1 MKALIYRDFSDSFF
15 EKEINPG
22 KISKV
27 FSEYPEDKYAVL
39 VNGIRQSG
47 DFEIKEGDCVTVR
60 AIPHV
65 AGAIIASGIALL
77 AGVYGGIQAYKA
89 KKEAENAQK
98 EAENI
103 REANRNSGG
112 DTGQDPTM
120 PGASNTV
127 ATGKTQPFIMGR
139 RLWTPY
145 FLTQEWDN
153 MRGSYWQDTVSEEL
167 RVKLTVTIDNDWGD
181 DYDDY
186 HARLDV
192 EFLSAWSGRADVQ
205 FIFGNPYEDFKL
217 TVPKGESHSIGDKI
231 SAQFNYLGSSDST
244 VNINGTDFHFSS
256 SIYGIYNRENH
267 SETITASKSITVSEA
282 HCEKDNAEYNYRVLQ
297 AGFADQ
303 AIEEIRAD
311 DEVLVKFNPPVT
323 ETEIASSSILFPDSR
338 IEIKQNG
345 KAFNNK
351 NFEYKMDVQ
360 EVGNELKL
368 SDNESYADL
377 NYTLPV
383 NAKSVYIPLEFPSGL
398 YTTNDNGSRF
408 KRKIETL
415 VQYSVDG
422 GSTFKKLG
430 TQFGKDGVIETNQR
444 TDLYFILE
452 HTFTDGEVIN
462 AVKNALPIKIRISC
476 LTPKTEKGNT
486 CDTMQIVKIRSRL
499 VDEKEARKNSV
510 IKYAPLLSSK
520 VDDLSVKIGLCLKAT
535 DTNKDKASK
544 IQIVTCGM
552 ARVWNSTLRGWTT
565 EKKATRNPASWLL
578 EVLTSR
584 THPASRIE
592 DSEIDLEN
600 FGDFYE
606 YCEEEGLNIDL
617 VISTGDT
624 KENIL
629 KKILEAG
636 NGGLYRSIYGKLSV
650 AIDCKKLNAVAVLNQ
665 QNLINFSAEKKLTR
679 NVDGYRVSFTDC
691 RYWKEDTQVF
701 MRDGSDYSDAPADV
715 QIEETKIDS
724 FTADS
729 SKGNFSQVYKYMRRK
744 LNADILRTH
753 SFSLEVG
760 KEGYFFP
767 LYSKIKVQH
776 PALYTGLGSSSIK
789 SLIIKDGKIIAL
801 ELYSPAQY
809 SKDARYG
816 AVIHCV
822 NKDYS
827 RILNV
832 EYTADSEEPEV
843 LKLVSPISTDAQ
855 TVPSAEN
862 ILSFGTLAS
871 DGSFKTITTEITVT
885 EIKQTSKGYQLSGVD
900 YSDSLFDYGTIP
912 QYETNLTKPR
922 GSLGKV
928 PLTNDDLLNKVEEIK
943 AEVESLVSVDVVN
956 STQKPSNIDSC
967 SGIAEKDGINL
978 FATAGG
984 NTIFDNVKNFIYE
997 ISRDSGNTWEPVNG
1011 SYYAFNRSSTKD
1023 GYPEKSA
1030 FVNYKIRS
1038 KAVNSYGNESESW
1051 TEGTVSPSGNYGT
1064 WILSAPTVK
1073 AKAAE
1078 GIIEISV
1085 NDEKNSSVWGFK
1097 SYSLAYTDS
1106 GEKCTATI
1114 QKKDDWNYTL
1124 SIAGLHLE
1132 KTDLAKFT
1140 FTAKVKTEASEKSAS
1155 CTVNTDN
1162 YGTYVLSAP
1171 KINAKASEGIIEIS
1185 VSDNANTS
1193 VWGTKS
1199 YTVTYTDSGEKC
1211 TATIQKK
1218 DDWNYTLSI
1227 AGLHLEKT
1235 DLAKF
1240 TFTAKVKTEASEK
1253 SANCPVNTT
1262 GYGTYVPAVPSVSVS
1277 ATGRGISL
1285 SYSHGQFYEFSRYEV
1300 QISKDKSTWYS
1311 FGADDTERENESAW
1325 QGTAGAVTS
1334 VTGNYIAF
1342 VLSLEG
1348 EAKSLPKDT
1357 VYYFRSR
1364 TKGYADGIVSGWV
1377 STTAIA
1383 RCTLANDIA
1392 EKAVKTAQLDDAAVT
1407 VDKIKAS
1414 AVTANKI
1421 SVENLASIQATLG
1434 DVTAGSIAS
1443 HSKKENEKD
1452 VPDPD
1457 SSLLYLSGKNGKEE
1471 FYIGNIAKGTADES
1485 EDAHE
1490 FLWFKKTGGVASI
1503 IFKISNFIVTSVAS
1517 IIKGVFKIRSKKN
1530 TDFIVVNPDEAS
1542 IDGIAAKTMSVNGA
1556 VTATGKI
1563 TATDGFKGNLEGKA
1577 STAGTADYAKRL
1589 KTFASWNNPYLYDE
1603 TNYMRYFVFKITMPS
1618 NFNSILIQIY
1628 DDINYARSRKYI
1640 LGLWHQNNQ
1649 FAYNVSV
1656 TDLGGN
1662 IDNGL
1667 RVWLGNDGNV
1677 YLQAKIQWLSR
1688 ISFSYLEDITNIT
1701 VEKIGASKEGS
1712 NTDLDGN
1719 VLFTPLTD
1727 PIIDCGAIRGVRDLS
1742 SASKVT
1748 QYLKANITGNVS
1760 GSSGSCTGNA
1770 ATATKLATARTLNI
1784 QDADGTNTGTGA
1796 SFDGSGNATIKLPAT
1811 IKANITGNVS
1821 GSSGS
1826 CTGNAATATNAT
1838 NDGNGNNIANTYMP
1852 KSGGTFTGT
1861 IIPKAGTF
1869 DGATVS
1875 IGRDDGMVTI
1885 GNTTNSIVGWT
1896 TINNDCKMLGS
1907 LLINDHCQIRN
1918 HAAISGETSTDSA
1931 GNLVLNLYTN

>member
-862 ILSFGTLAS
+862 ILSFGTLAE

-1106 GEKCTATI
+1106 GK
-1114 QKKDDWNYTL
+1114 
-1124 SIAGLHLE
+1124 
-1132 KTDLAKFT
+1132 
-1140 FTAKVKTEASEKSAS
+1140 
-1155 CTVNTDN
+1155 
-1162 YGTYVLSAP
+1162 
-1171 KINAKASEGIIEIS
+1171 
-1185 VSDNANTS
+1185 
-1193 VWGTKS
+1193 
-1199 YTVTYTDSGEKC
+1199 KC

-1311 FGADDTERENESAW
+1311 FGADDTGRKNESAW
-1325 QGTAGAVTS
+1325 QGTADAVTS

-1563 TATDGFKGNLEGKA
+1563 TATGGFKGNLEGKA
-1577 STAGTADYAKRL
+1577 STAGTAD
-1589 KTFASWNNPYLYDE
+1589 KTVND
-1603 TNYMRYFVFKITMPS
+1603 ITMTIPYVKES
-1618 NFNSILIQIY
+1618 GKYVIPLGNILEPTSTEFNSPY
-1628 DDINYARSRKYI
+1628 NWDITGFFSIIRTTGHNGSHIKFEAGHGYSHAWITYAYLDSENFKNVSTSMKAFQYNGKWW
-1640 LGLWHQNNQ
+1640 LGLYISTSHQK
-1649 FAYNVSV
+1649 YVGKM
-1656 TDLGGN
+1656 T
-1662 IDNGL
+1662 IT
-1667 RVWLGNDGNV
+1667 
-1677 YLQAKIQWLSR
+1677 YSR
-1688 ISFSYLEDITNIT
+1688 
-1701 VEKIGASKEGS
+1701 G
-1712 NTDLDGN
+1712 
-1719 VLFTPLTD
+1719 
-1727 PIIDCGAIRGVRDLS
+1727 
-1742 SASKVT
+1742 
-1748 QYLKANITGNVS
+1748 
-1760 GSSGSCTGNA
+1760 
-1770 ATATKLATARTLNI
+1770 
-1784 QDADGTNTGTGA
+1784 
-1796 SFDGSGNATIKLPAT
+1796 LPAT
-1811 IKANITGNVS
+1811 PTCILYNSQSGGIANEEIYNSIQDIPSSWWRPRTIHNPTTFTQNIIGNVS

>member
-27 FSEYPEDKYAVL
+27 FSEYLEDKYAVL

-65 AGAIIASGIALL
+65 TGALIAAGIALV
-77 AGVYGGIQAYKA
+77 AGTVGGCVAYKA
-89 KKEAENAQK
+89 KKAAENAKK
-98 EAENI
+98 EAEKI
-103 REANRNSGG
+103 QEAYKNSGG
-112 DTGQDPTM
+112 DATQDPTM

-153 MRGSYWQDTVSEEL
+153 MRGTYWQDAVSETLNVEMT
-167 RVKLTVTIDNDWGD
+167 LTISKNYESDGWGFK
-181 DYDDY
+181 Y
-186 HARLDV
+186 HADLKIKFLTAWTAGIDV
-192 EFLSAWSGRADVQ
+192 EFM
-205 FIFGNPYEDFKL
+205 FGSHYDNYRIK
-217 TVPKGESHSIGDKI
+217 VPKGETHAAGDVI
-231 SAQFNYLGSSDST
+231 TARFSNLYRLRSD
-244 VNINGTDFHFSS
+244 VAINGTDFYFSS
-256 SIYGIYNRENH
+256 GMYAVDVGKSK
-267 SETITASKSITVSEA
+267 SETITASKTFTASEA
-282 HCEKDNAEYNYRVLQ
+282 RWEKDNSEYNYRVLQ

-323 ETEIASSSILFPDSR
+323 ETDIVSSSILFPDSR
-338 IEIKQNG
+338 IEIRQNG
-345 KAFNNK
+345 TAFNNK
-351 NFEYKMDVQ
+351 KFEYKMDVQ
-360 EVGNELKL
+360 EVGNDLKL
-368 SDNESYADL
+368 SDDDSYADL
-377 NYTLPV
+377 DYNLPV
-383 NAKSVYIPLEFPSGL
+383 NTKSVYIPLEFPSGL
-398 YTTNDNGSRF
+398 YTTNDNGTRSN
-408 KRKIETL
+408 RKIETL

-422 GSTFKKLG
+422 GNTFVKLG
-430 TQFGKDGVIETNQR
+430 TQFGKNGAIETNQR

-452 HTFTDGEVIN
+452 HTFTDSEVIN

-499 VDEKEARKNSV
+499 VDEQEARKNGV
-510 IKYAPLLSSK
+510 VKYAPLLAPK
-520 VDDLSVKIGLCLKAT
+520 VDNLSVKIGLCLKAT

-552 ARVWNSTLRGWTT
+552 ARVWNSTLRTWST
-565 EKKATRNPASWLL
+565 EKKTTRNPASWLL

-701 MRDGSDYSDAPADV
+701 MRDGSDYADAPADV
-715 QIEETKIDS
+715 EIEETKIDS

-729 SKGNFSQVYKYMRRK
+729 AKGNFSQVYKYMRRK
-744 LNADILRTH
+744 LNADILRPH
-753 SFSLEVG
+753 SYSLEVG
-760 KEGYFFP
+760 EEGYFFP

-776 PALYTGLGSSSIK
+776 PSLYTGLGSSSIK
-789 SLIIKDGKIIAL
+789 SLIVSDGKITAL
-801 ELYSPAQY
+801 KLYSPAQY

-822 NKDYS
+822 NREYS

-843 LKLVSPISTDAQ
+843 LKLVTPLATDAQ

-862 ILSFGTLAS
+862 IISFGTLAE

-900 YSDSLFDYGTIP
+900 YSDSLFEYGTIP

-922 GSLGKV
+922 GSLGTV

-943 AEVESLVSVDVVN
+943 SELESLVSVDVVN
-956 STQKPSNIDSC
+956 STQKPSDVASC

-978 FATAGG
+978 SSVAGG
-984 NTIFDNVKNFIYE
+984 STIFDNVKNFTYE
-997 ISRDSGNTWEPVNG
+997 LSRDGGGTWEAVSG
-1011 SYYAFNRSSTKD
+1011 SYYTFDRSAEKD

-1038 KAVNSYGNESESW
+1038 KAVNSYGNQSENW
-1051 TEGTVSPSGNYGT
+1051 TEGTVTASKNYGT
-1064 WILSAPTVK
+1064 WLLSAPKVT
-1073 AKAAE
+1073 AKASE
-1078 GIIEISV
+1078 GVIEIAI
-1085 NDEKNSSVWGFK
+1085 NDEENSSVWGFK
-1097 SYSLAYTDS
+1097 SYSLAYADT
-1106 GEKCTATI
+1106 GKKCTAAV
-1114 QKKDDWNYTL
+1114 QKKDEWNYTL
-1124 SIAGLHLE
+1124 SIAGLYLE

-1140 FTAKVKTEASEKSAS
+1140 FTATVSNGANSKTGTCS
-1155 CTVNTDN
+1155 VNTDN
-1162 YGTYVLSAP
+1162 
-1171 KINAKASEGIIEIS
+1171 
-1185 VSDNANTS
+1185 
-1193 VWGTKS
+1193 
-1199 YTVTYTDSGEKC
+1199 
-1211 TATIQKK
+1211 
-1218 DDWNYTLSI
+1218 
-1227 AGLHLEKT
+1227 
-1235 DLAKF
+1235 
-1240 TFTAKVKTEASEK
+1240 
-1253 SANCPVNTT
+1253 
-1262 GYGTYVPAVPSVSVS
+1262 YGTYVPAVPSVSVS
-1277 ATGRGISL
+1277 AAGRGVSL
-1285 SYSHGQFYEFSRYEV
+1285 AYSHEQFYEFSRYEV
-1300 QISKDKSTWYS
+1300 QISKDKSAWYS
-1311 FGADDTERENESAW
+1311 FGADDTGRKNENAW
-1325 QGTAGAVTS
+1325 QGTADEVTS

-1342 VLSLEG
+1342 ILALEG
-1348 EAKSLPKDT
+1348 EEESLPKDT

-1364 TKGYADGIVSGWV
+1364 TKGYADGIVSEWV

-1443 HSKKENEKD
+1443 HSKKENGMD
-1452 VPDPD
+1452 VPDPN

-1471 FYIGNIAKGTADES
+1471 FYIGNIAKGTANENTDS
-1485 EDAHE
+1485 HE
-1490 FLWFKKTGGVASI
+1490 FLWFKKSNGVSSI
-1503 IFKISNFIVTSVAS
+1503 VFKISNFIVTSVAS
-1517 IIKGVFKIRSKKN
+1517 IIKGVFKICSKTN
-1530 TDFIVVNPDEAS
+1530 TDFIVVNPGDTAT
-1542 IDGIAAKTMSVNGA
+1542 DGIDAKTMTVNGA
-1556 VTATGKI
+1556 VTATGRI
-1563 TATDGFKGNLEGKA
+1563 TASGGFKGNLEG
-1577 STAGTADYAKRL
+1577 TADRANALAHRDTIQNTD
-1589 KTFASWNNPYLYDE
+1589 TF
-1603 TNYMRYFVFKITMPS
+1603 
-1618 NFNSILIQIY
+1618 Q
-1628 DDINYARSRKYI
+1628 
-1640 LGLWHQNNQ
+1640 
-1649 FAYNVSV
+1649 SV
-1656 TDLGGN
+1656 MN
-1662 IDNGL
+1662 
-1667 RVWLGNDGNV
+1667 NDGKWIISDLKPSWTGSLYAFHAGGSQSGLMFRIVGN
-1677 YLQAKIQWLSR
+1677 LSGANQVQVNYSIDSNR
-1688 ISFSYLEDITNIT
+1688 FGMNWATLINSENIGDQT
-1701 VEKIGASKEGS
+1701 VAR
-1712 NTDLDGN
+1712 
-1719 VLFTPLTD
+1719 
-1727 PIIDCGAIRGVRDLS
+1727 A
-1742 SASKVT
+1742 T
-1748 QYLKANITGNVS
+1748 QDS
-1760 GSSGSCTGNA
+1760 
-1770 ATATKLATARTLNI
+1770 
-1784 QDADGTNTGTGA
+1784 
-1796 SFDGSGNATIKLPAT
+1796 
-1811 IKANITGNVS
+1811 
-1821 GSSGS
+1821 
-1826 CTGNAATATNAT
+1826 
-1838 NDGNGNNIANTYMP
+1838 NGNNIADTYMP
-1852 KSGGTFTGT
+1852 KSGGTFTGKT
-1861 IIPKAGTF
+1861 VHSGIITPRAGSTN
-1869 DGATVS
+1869 GGIVS
-1875 IGRDDGMVTI
+1875 IGRADGYVTI
-1885 GNTTNSIVGWT
+1885 GDTHNENRGYTV
-1896 TINNDCKMLGS
+1896 INNDCNMLEG
-1907 LLINDHCQIRN
+1907 LNVGGWCVIGN
-1918 HAAISGETSTDSA
+1918 HRAISGETITDSA

>member
-862 ILSFGTLAS
+862 ILSFGTLAE

-1311 FGADDTERENESAW
+1311 FGADDTGRENESAW

-1392 EKAVKTAQLDDAAVT
+1392 GKAVKTAQLDDAAVT

-1563 TATDGFKGNLEGKA
+1563 TATGGFKGNLEGKA
-1577 STAGTADYAKRL
+1577 STAGTAD
-1589 KTFASWNNPYLYDE
+1589 KTVND
-1603 TNYMRYFVFKITMPS
+1603 ITMTIPYVKES
-1618 NFNSILIQIY
+1618 GKYVIPLGNILEPTSTEFNSPYNWDITGFFSIIRTSGHNGSHIKFEAGHGYSHAWITYAYLDSENFNNVSTSMKAFQY
-1628 DDINYARSRKYI
+1628 NGKWW
-1640 LGLWHQNNQ
+1640 LGLYISTSHQNYVGKMTITYSRGLP
-1649 FAYNVSV
+1649 ATPTCILYNSQS
-1656 TDLGGN
+1656 GGIANEEIYNSIQDIPSSWWRPRTIHNPTTFTQN
-1662 IDNGL
+1662 I
-1667 RVWLGNDGNV
+1667 
-1677 YLQAKIQWLSR
+1677 I
-1688 ISFSYLEDITNIT
+1688 
-1701 VEKIGASKEGS
+1701 
-1712 NTDLDGN
+1712 
-1719 VLFTPLTD
+1719 
-1727 PIIDCGAIRGVRDLS
+1727 
-1742 SASKVT
+1742 
-1748 QYLKANITGNVS
+1748 GNVS
-1760 GSSGSCTGNA
+1760 GSSRSCTGNA
-1770 ATATKLATARTLNI
+1770 STATTLKTARTLNI

-1796 SFDGSGNATIKLPAT
+1796 SFNGSGNATIKLPAT

-1885 GNTTNSIVGWT
+1885 GDTNNENKGFT
-1896 TINNDCKMLGS
+1896 TINNDCRMLKNLYISGDCTIQS
-1907 LLINDHCQIRN
+1907 RS
-1918 HAAISGETSTDSA
+1918 AISGETSTDSA